1 MEAGD
6 YDDGPIMYVEEED
19 HNKKLV
25 AQLKDYLDN
34 TPKEQLERDLFEIE
48 CECEGIDPNDE
59 NAKRKLWW
67 KDTKYELKI
76 ISHYLGYWTLKTLI
90 LVSACLGGIFITAA
104 PRRDTMTNIAFFACI
119 IFAYALL
126 TVLIEHDKDWFFL
139 RKRN

>member
-6 YDDGPIMYVEEED
+6 YDDGSIMYVEEED

-59 NAKRKLWW
+59 NA
-67 KDTKYELKI
+67 I
-76 ISHYLGYWTLKTLI
+76 
-90 LVSACLGGIFITAA
+90 V
-104 PRRDTMTNIAFFACI
+104 CI
-119 IFAYALL
+119 IFAYTLL
-126 TVLIEHDKDWFFL
+126 TALIEHDKDWFFL